1 MSLLAALAKGIGAG
15 TVDNAKV
22 GFAEQQRQREAIQRK
37 EEMGVE
43 FDRRDAQIKAQIDA
57 GIADTKTRIDAQTE
71 ENEAARKHEWAMLE
85 KRVGAEFAKANA
97 SASAKGRENYAKNL
111 IGSLDAINKRITEVE
126 TDDKITDEQRKQA
139 MASLKYAGAMITA
152 DPNAQQM
159 LNEHG
164 GGGYVTYFQSFM
176 PDVSP
181 QVEGGGEAPPPQATT
196 APPRPGSTGGGS
208 ATSDG
213 RPAYTKGGYGGLL
226 QHIGSG
232 GDRAAEKAVINQM
245 LSAPVLNRNASQSP
259 QAADAYQQ
267 MYQR

>member
-1 MSLLAALAKGIGAG
+1 MSLLAAIAKGIGAG
-15 TVDNAKV
+15 TVDNAKL
-22 GFAEQQRQREAIQRK
+22 GFAEQQRQREATQRK
-37 EEMGVE
+37 EEMTAE
-43 FDRRDAQIKAQIDA
+43 YNRRDAQLKAQIEA
-57 GIADTKTRIDAQTE
+57 GKEDTKLRLQAQTE

-97 SASAKGRENYAKNL
+97 SASAKGRENYARNL

-176 PDVSP
+176 PNVSP
-181 QVEGGGEAPPPQATT
+181 QGQVGGEPPPQATT
-196 APPRPGSTGGGS
+196 APPRPGSTGGGA

-245 LSAPVLNRNASQSP
+245 LSAPVLNRNANKST
-259 QAADAYQQ
+259 QAADAYQR

>member
-71 ENEAARKHEWAMLE
+71 ENEKQRAHDLDMLE

-111 IGSLDAINKRITEVE
+111 MSSLDAINKRMTEV
-126 TDDKITDEQRKQA
+126 TLDDKISDEQRKQELA
-139 MASLKYAGAMITA
+139 RLKYAGAMFTA

-181 QVEGGGEAPPPQATT
+181 QGEGGGEAPPPQATT
-196 APPRPGSTGGGS
+196 APPRPGSAGSGS
-208 ATSDG
+208 ATPDG
-213 RPAYTKGGYGGLL
+213 RPAYTKEGYGGLIP
-226 QHIGSG
+226 HIQQG
-232 GDRAAEKAVINQM
+232 GERAAEAAVINQM
-245 LSAPVLNRNASQSP
+245 LSAPVLNRNANKST
-259 QAADAYQQ
+259 QAADAYQR